1 MAEQKLAVVTGGM
14 GGLGETISTKMADAG
29 YRVVVTYSP
38 SNTKYRAWLE
48 DMKKRDYKFAAFPV
62 DVADY
67 DACAKQCAA
76 IHNECGPIDI
86 LVNNAGITRDMTFKK
101 MTKADWDA
109 VMRTNL
115 DSCFNMTKQVMDG
128 MVERGWGRVIN
139 VSSVNGQ
146 KGAFG
151 QTNYSAAKA
160 GIHGFTKALAL
171 EVARKGVTINTISPG
186 YIGTKMVTAIPK
198 EILDSKILPQ
208 IPIGRLGKP
217 DEVAGLIIYLCSE
230 EAAFVTG
237 ANISING
244 GQHMY

>member
-1 MAEQKLAVVTGGM
+1 MAEQKIAVVTGGM
-14 GGLGETISTKMADAG
+14 GGLGETISAKMADAG

-38 SNTKYRAWLE
+38 SNTKYKGWLE
-48 DMKKRDYKFAAFPV
+48 EMKQRGHAFGAYPV

-67 DACAKQCAA
+67 DDCAA
-76 IHNECGPIDI
+76 KCEQIKKDFGHIDI

-101 MTKADWDA
+101 MGKSDWDA

-115 DSCFNMTKQVMDG
+115 DSCFNMTKQVMDP

-171 EVARKGVTINTISPG
+171 EVAKKGVTINTISPG
-186 YIGTKMVTAIPK
+186 YIGTKMVTAIPA

-208 IPIGRLGKP
+208 IPIGRLGRP